1 MPATVIVVEVAIVVL
16 VNYHVHFN
24 SEVEAPVTHLPGP
37 WRPPGS
43 TQALSLNGWSLGQPL
58 SRWAM
63 HSPKGAG
70 MRARPLQVT
79 GSGQRLE
86 IRPKEL
92 VSPRKGISEFLG

>member
-1 MPATVIVVEVAIVVL
+1 MPAAVIVMEVAIVVL

-37 WRPPGS
+37 WCPPGS
-43 TQALSLNGWSLGQPL
+43 TQALSLDGWSQGQPL

-63 HSPKGAG
+63 HSLKDAG

-79 GSGQRLE
+79 GSGQRPE
-86 IRPKEL
+86 ICPKEL
-92 VSPRKGISEFLG
+92 VSPHKGIPEFLG